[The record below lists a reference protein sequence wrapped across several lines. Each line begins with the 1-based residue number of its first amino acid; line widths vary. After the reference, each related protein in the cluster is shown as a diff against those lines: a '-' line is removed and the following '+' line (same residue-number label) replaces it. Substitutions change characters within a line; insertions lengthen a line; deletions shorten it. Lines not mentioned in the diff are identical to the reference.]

1 MHMADALISPAI
13 GGTFWVV
20 SASTLAFASNRL
32 GKQAQSPAAPLMGVM
47 GAFVFAAQMIN
58 FSIPGT
64 GSSGHLAGGL
74 LLSVLLGPHAA
85 FITMASILTVQC
97 LFFADG
103 GLLALGC
110 NLFNMGFL
118 SCYVAYPL
126 IFKPLAGNSPSGGKL
141 TLACVTASVLG
152 LAMGA
157 ACVVAQTTLSGI
169 SDLPVGPFAALML
182 PIHLAI
188 GLVEGLVTA
197 GVLSFVRR
205 AEPELL
211 AGDHHAAKPL
221 GTHGKTV
228 AGLAVVALLVAG
240 GLSWF
245 ASSDPD
251 GLEWSMKG
259 LTGKTEIEAPESGMH
274 STAAKIQESTT
285 VMPDYA
291 FKAEKKEA
299 PTEHNGAAAEQTMA
313 PAEEAKPWPDPS
325 AATSLAGVAGG
336 GITLALAAG
345 IGMLAGRRKL
355 KREE

>member
-1 MHMADALISPAI
+1 MHMADALISPAV

-20 SASTLAFASNRL
+20 SASALAYASSRL

-47 GAFVFAAQMIN
+47 GAFIFAAQMIN

-85 FITMASILTVQC
+85 FVTMASILTVQC

-126 IFKPLAGNSPSGGKL
+126 IFRPLAGASPSPGRL
-141 TLACVTASVLG
+141 TLACVAASVLG

-157 ACVVAQTTLSGI
+157 TSVVVQTTLSGI

-197 GVLSFVRR
+197 GVLGFVRR
-205 AEPELL
+205 AEPDLL
-211 AGDHHAAKPL
+211 AGPRVEAKPL
-221 GTHGKTV
+221 GAHGKTV

-259 LTGKTEIEAPESGMH
+259 LTGKTEVEAPESGMH
-274 STAAKIQESTT
+274 STAAKIQESTA

-291 FKAEKKEA
+291 FKTEKKEA
-299 PTEHNGAAAEQTMA
+299 SAGKTEAK
-313 PAEEAKPWPDPS
+313 PEEAKPEETKPWPDPS
-325 AATSLAGVAGG
+325 AGTSLAGIAGG
-336 GITLALAAG
+336 ALTLVLAAG
-345 IGMLAGRRKL
+345 VGMAAGRRK
-355 KREE
+355 RERGE